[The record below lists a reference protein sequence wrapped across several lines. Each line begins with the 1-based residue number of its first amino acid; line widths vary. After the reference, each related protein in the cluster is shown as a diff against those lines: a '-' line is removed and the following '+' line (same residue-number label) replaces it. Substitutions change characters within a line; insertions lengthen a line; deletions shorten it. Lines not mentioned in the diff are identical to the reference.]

1 MTAFSAMVL
10 GIAVTGAVSTL
21 RGAEAPV
28 AHRRLWLVYA
38 LLAGLAAI
46 PLVIAFSPR
55 LYTFYMPATLPMLLA
70 LPPAVYAYVE
80 ELTAPDLAA
89 PPPRYHA
96 LLPLAGCF
104 VMLGYWGLT
113 GAQRQTM
120 FIDGRLPPGLSASIL
135 ALATF
140 VLIAAWIL
148 ASLAYVVAILR
159 RLNVFRTELRD
170 RYSNV
175 ATRELRWIEWLM
187 AFLAILWAAVAAT
200 LLSDNFGSGLLFRG
214 EWVLAL
220 AATVLLF
227 LFASAPIKTGA
238 DDEGDA
244 AADMPTEKYAR
255 SALSDELAE
264 RLAARIEAAMR
275 EDCLYLDPNLSLQ
288 KLARHVAGAPNLVSQ
303 ALNERMGSTFFD
315 YVARWRIEAA
325 KPMILAQERSILAI
339 AMEVGFNSK
348 STFYKAFKKETGL
361 TPLAFAAAAGAET
374 ERDGKIGSTLPVP
387 VSDGGNPPGP

>member
-1 MTAFSAMVL
+1 MTVLSAMVL
-10 GIAVTGAVSTL
+10 GIAATGAVSTL

-28 AHRRLWLVYA
+28 AHRRLWVVYA

-46 PLVIAFSPR
+46 PLVIAFLPG
-55 LYTFYMPATLPMLLA
+55 LYAFYLPATLPMLLA

-89 PPPRYHA
+89 PPRRYHV
-96 LLPLAGCF
+96 LLPLAGF
-104 VMLGYWGLT
+104 LVMLGYWLLP

-120 FIDGRLPPGLSASIL
+120 FIEGRLPPGLSALIL

-148 ASLAYVVAILR
+148 ASLGYVVASLR
-159 RLNVFRTELRD
+159 RLNVFRTKLRD

-187 AFLAILWAAVAAT
+187 AFLLILWAAVAAT
-200 LLSDNFGSGLLFRG
+200 LLSDNFGPGLLFPG

-220 AATVLLF
+220 AATALLF
-227 LFASAPIKTGA
+227 LFASAPIKTGTAA
-238 DDEGDA
+238 DEADA
-244 AADMPTEKYAR
+244 ATDTPTEKYAR
-255 SALSDELAE
+255 SALSDELAD

-275 EDCLYLDPNLSLQ
+275 EDRMYLDPNLSLQ

-303 ALNERMGSTFFD
+303 ALNERMDSTFFD

-325 KPMILAQERSILAI
+325 KSMILAQEQSILLI

-361 TPLAFAAAAGAET
+361 TPLAFAAAAAAV
-374 ERDGKIGSTLPVP
+374 RKP
-387 VSDGGNPPGP
+387 DGGS